1 MRRIIEIALEWQ
13 THVFILDGDITKA
26 YDYTQHTLILE
37 ALSQRGIPEILSAA
51 ILREVARPKGKLRLG
66 GRDSARILQRNRA
79 LWQGDPMAPKLFNL
93 TLDQVAVKFENEAK
107 RRKWGW
113 PITVDGRTS
122 HLCLILFADNYWL
135 ICTSAKELQ
144 DANDFWQKCLKEAG
158 WHTPA
163 NELRYGTTL
172 QDDAKASGPVFHNG
186 IQIEHV
192 PRAKGFKALGTQ
204 LTFDN
209 RQDAELDR
217 RISAGWGAFYKH
229 AEILCC
235 RSVDLRKRLHY
246 MTKVINPAVF
256 WCAGSWNLRV
266 EQFVK
271 LRGTQRAM
279 IRKMMR
285 FTKLEDEDIEGFM
298 QRTNHQI
305 TAVYETYR
313 LISWD
318 VLVRRSVFKWAG
330 WTARLYQHDASR
342 LTLRILRQ
350 KDWRWISLVAAQNG
364 DRQLHGR
371 ILKTC
376 RWERLIYTY
385 TAENFPGQNW
395 FDLAQD
401 VGTWGGI
408 ANNIL

>member
-1 MRRIIEIALEWQ
+1 MSELQELKEFDGRNLRSLILSFKAGKTCAEDNLVAEMLKQLDIDILDTLADIFKLRIMNHPSEEEDESWKVVMINLIPKKIKPRTIKDFRPIAILSVLCKLYSKLLDWLTGGELVRTRAIQYAFKPGHQCHEPIFIMRRIIEIALEWQ

-79 LWQGDPMAPKLFNL
+79 LWQGEPMAPKLFNL

-172 QDDAKASGPVFHNG
+172 QDDAKASGPVFNNG

-256 WCAGSWNLRV
+256 
-266 EQFVK
+266 
-271 LRGTQRAM
+271 
-279 IRKMMR
+279 
-285 FTKLEDEDIEGFM
+285 
-298 QRTNHQI
+298 
-305 TAVYETYR
+305 
-313 LISWD
+313 
-318 VLVRRSVFKWAG
+318 
-330 WTARLYQHDASR
+330 
-342 LTLRILRQ
+342 
-350 KDWRWISLVAAQNG
+350 
-364 DRQLHGR
+364 
-371 ILKTC
+371 
-376 RWERLIYTY
+376 
-385 TAENFPGQNW
+385 
-395 FDLAQD
+395 
-401 VGTWGGI
+401 
-408 ANNIL
+408 